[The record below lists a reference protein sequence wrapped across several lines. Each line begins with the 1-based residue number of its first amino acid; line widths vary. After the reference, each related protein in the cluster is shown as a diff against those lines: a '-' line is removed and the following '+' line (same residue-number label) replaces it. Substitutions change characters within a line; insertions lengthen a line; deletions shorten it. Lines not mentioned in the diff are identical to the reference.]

1 MADPSLVPL
10 AAAALAAAGMS
21 AAAGLRAWQDWIAL
35 RREQVSSGRGPV
47 RSCDELTAL
56 RARVRRLEAIASGV
70 EL

>member
-1 MADPSLVPL
+1 MTDPSLLPF
-10 AAAALAAAGMS
+10 AAAALAAAGMG

-35 RREQVSSGRGPV
+35 RREQVSSGQAPGGDR
-47 RSCDELTAL
+47 ELTAL